1 MRTYRNDQP
10 GSRGKTRGFAVRDQ
24 AASKHAGDRSVRAR
38 LAIVV
43 LAIALCLTA
52 LFSLTAGASDASV
65 VSVMRALVFGTQESV
80 EAFRRDHL
88 IIMEIRLPR
97 IVMGILVGAALAVS
111 GAVMQGLSAIR
122 LLIRVWLA
130 CLPVPV

>member
-1 MRTYRNDQP
+1 MTSQDRAANP
-10 GSRGKTRGFAVRDQ
+10 GGVAVRDQ
-24 AASKHAGDRSVRAR
+24 VTSKHAGDRSVRAR
-38 LAIVV
+38 MAIIILAV
-43 LAIALCLTA
+43 ALCFTA

-65 VSVMRALVFGTQESV
+65 LSVMRALIFGTQESV

-111 GAVMQGLSAIR
+111 GAV
-122 LLIRVWLA
+122 
-130 CLPVPV
+130 